1 MTKFLQEQ
9 RINDEKFVELKIK
22 IDEYS
27 EMFGAE
33 SMSSKLPPIAENDKL
48 EKEVIIS
55 KLTLADTFY
64 VLQLFTSAAF
74 NTFIALSNVIDESVR

>member
-1 MTKFLQEQ
+1 MSVFLQEQ
-9 RINDEKFVELKIK
+9 RISDEKFAELQIK

-48 EKEVIIS
+48 EKEVIIFS
-55 KLTLADTFY
+55 LLY
-64 VLQLFTSAAF
+64 VYVWGKVYF
-74 NTFIALSNVIDESVR
+74 